1 MVPISIQRVYSLCR
15 MGISPLYD
23 IQYMYV
29 SLLRVPSVQQPF
41 ATLQQVARF
50 LLVSFV
56 SCLISEFLSFYWFRI
71 FRSSYL
77 LDWRVRALV
86 PGTLAL
92 DLPTRTLIHLRF
104 LVFLCLTAVWTQN
117 LYYLEWTTRTDTAIL
132 QLSVL
137 LLMLG
142 RKNG

>member
-1 MVPISIQRVYSLCR
+1 

-29 SLLRVPSVQQPF
+29 SLLRVPSSVQQPF

-104 LVFLCLTAVWTQN
+104 LVFLCLTAV
-117 LYYLEWTTRTDTAIL
+117 
-132 QLSVL
+132 
-137 LLMLG
+137 
-142 RKNG
+142 